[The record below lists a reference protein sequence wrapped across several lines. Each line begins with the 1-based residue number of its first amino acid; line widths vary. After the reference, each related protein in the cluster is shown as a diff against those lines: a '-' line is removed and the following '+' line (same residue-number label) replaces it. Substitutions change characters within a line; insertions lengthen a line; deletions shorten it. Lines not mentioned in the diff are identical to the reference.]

1 MEVPLYNIFGDNYV
15 IQVATEAE
23 NSTVSIN
30 KVEIDDNELRKVL
43 DLVYK
48 IAKKNEEALAERRS
62 KAKKKKGEEGDTPT
76 SNLILPLSGNDKNPW
91 TNALKCY
98 NFPTTASLSDIFKN
112 FSQVK
117 ECEEVSAP
125 SFIKPEFYEFGRS
138 PGMVERARKMKLE
151 VEPHYLIIAA
161 AGWVLTRLGK
171 AKVSENNYVG
181 VNVFTPTRSILYS
194 LVDNVNGIIPGIKP
208 ETAFA
213 LWIAR
218 KVASSVSNPKV
229 NVMRIYTM
237 TDAVGQT
244 PTTIN
249 GGFTIDLTRLLE
261 KTDLLSERLEAIARN
276 ALSVNSNMRDR
287 YIVLANYI
295 YEYLTGSKRLEDL
308 LYFANRDLIMNLDS
322 NDEKVRDLKLISAYV
337 NGELMKGEK

>member
-1 MEVPLYNIFGDNYV
+1 MEVPLYNIFGDNYI

-23 NSTVSIN
+23 NSTIYNN
-30 KVEIDDNELRKVL
+30 KVEIDDDELRNVL
-43 DLVYK
+43 NLAYK
-48 IAKKNEEALAERRS
+48 IAKSNEDAAAERRS
-62 KAKKKKGEEGDTPT
+62 KAKKKKGEEGETST
-76 SNLILPLSGNDKNPW
+76 SNVILPLSGNDKNPW
-91 TNALKCY
+91 TETLKCY
-98 NFPTTASLSDIFKN
+98 NFPTTASLSDVFKN

-125 SFIKPEFYEFGRS
+125 SFVKPEFYEFGRS
-138 PGMVERARKMKLE
+138 PGMVERARRVKLE

-171 AKVSENNYVG
+171 AKVSEGESIG
-181 VNVFTPTRSILYS
+181 VNVFTPTRGILYS
-194 LVDNVNGIIPGIKP
+194 LIENVNGIVPGIKP

-218 KVASSVSNPKV
+218 KVVSSVTNPNV
-229 NVMRIYTM
+229 NVVRIYTM
-237 TDAVGQT
+237 SDAVGQN

-249 GGFTIDLTRLLE
+249 GGFSIDLTKLLE
-261 KTDLLSERLEAIARN
+261 KRDLLSERLEAIARN
-276 ALSVNSNMRDR
+276 ALSISSNMRER

-308 LYFANRDLIMNLDS
+308 LYFANRDLIMNLNS

-337 NGELMKGEK
+337 NGELIRGEG